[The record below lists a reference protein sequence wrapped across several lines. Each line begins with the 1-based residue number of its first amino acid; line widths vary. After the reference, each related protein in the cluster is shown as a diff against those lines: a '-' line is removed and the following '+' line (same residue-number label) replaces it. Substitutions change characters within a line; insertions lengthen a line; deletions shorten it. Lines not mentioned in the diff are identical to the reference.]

1 MELAP
6 RGAWSFAS
14 RVRPSGPLQ
23 ATCHLYRTSG
33 HSSEPRRATRPSIEL
48 VSMIAASWWPFISP
62 WCRRMTPLAS
72 TRWVTE
78 PSSPT
83 ERNVSCTSTSRATH
97 ADQVLAHARSGGHLH
112 AAASVEVALQARVSL
127 VDRLCGATGFVA
139 ASTATSTATPTATLP
154 IARRDPPCSMEETG
168 PATDGSLHSSP

>member
-1 MELAP
+1 MEFAP

-83 ERNVSCTSTSRATH
+83 ERNVSCTSTSRVTH

-127 VDRLCGATGFVA
+127 VDRLCGAGADGVVGR
-139 ASTATSTATPTATLP
+139 SVNLVRESRPTEIP
-154 IARRDPPCSMEETG
+154 GRPVHPVPRRRIRRR
-168 PATDGSLHSSP
+168 